1 MSRQWG
7 CACLPMSNEAQVAL
21 DQEEKKTAISILNEL
36 IADAWVSLGDDIEMA
51 QVIEGKTQAVI
62 EEI

>member
-1 MSRQWG
+1 M
-7 CACLPMSNEAQVAL
+7 PMSNEAQVAL